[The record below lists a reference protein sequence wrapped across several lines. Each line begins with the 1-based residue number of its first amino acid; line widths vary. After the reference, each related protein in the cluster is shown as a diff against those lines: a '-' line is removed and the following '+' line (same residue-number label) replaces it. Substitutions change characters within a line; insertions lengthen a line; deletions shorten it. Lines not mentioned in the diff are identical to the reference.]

1 MEEELI
7 CILNDIRKE
16 RGISIAQ
23 LAGDCGI
30 GVITLTHFFALA
42 RKRDTE
48 PIGKAVARGLGLPV
62 HSHTTCA
69 GAIAAYYKEMLYLT
83 REEKELLEKWRK
95 LNQKKRRL
103 LTELAASMAEE
114 G

>member
-48 PIGKAVARGLGLPV
+48 RIGKAVARGLGLPV
-62 HSHTTCA
+62 HSHTT
-69 GAIAAYYKEMLYLT
+69 
-83 REEKELLEKWRK
+83 
-95 LNQKKRRL
+95 
-103 LTELAASMAEE
+103 
-114 G
+114 